1 MAQFTVKPHDAPRK
15 KRTKKQ
21 DAATMRAFL
30 IFRLR
35 GLYMQAD
42 LLTGTRRLGMKA
54 MVNEELI
61 RLGAAPQWLHE
72 ERQAAAIEAKQIAA
86 AEEEGIPL

>member
-1 MAQFTVKPHDAPRK
+1 MARFTVKPHDAPRK

-35 GLYMQAD
+35 GLWCQAD
-42 LLTGTRRLGMKA
+42 LLTGERRVLAKA
-54 MVNEELI
+54 AIDAELL
-61 RLGAAPQWLHE
+61 RLGAVPQADKM
-72 ERQAAAIEAKQIAA
+72 AALL
-86 AEEEGIPL
+86 AETEMPF